1 MAAPPTPFS
10 LLLVV
15 FVVVVAAAAAV
26 AAGSQ
31 LPEERKIL
39 SLRKLPW
46 EEEKKTPIKPCPPQ
60 QSMQEGRTG
69 RRYWRCA
76 ATTTVEGEPQLGGKD
91 PPAAALRRVAVR
103 SFQSAA
109 APPPEVL
116 LPVISGEKLHTLNY
130 VVSIEL
136 GSQKTTLIVD
146 TGSDLTWVQC
156 RPCNFCYNQRDPL
169 FDPSSSATYRPVPC
183 SGAACGALQ
192 LAAGNQRSC
201 TAGQGACR
209 YAVTYGDG
217 SYTRGELA
225 KERISLG
232 APPPRWRA
240 SELSLVRQ
248 SVPQF
253 HGLFSYCLPAGDFDS
268 AGSLVLGGDPTAA
281 YRNSSPVAFTPL
293 LSDPHQS
300 PFYLV
305 NFTGAAVGGVRL
317 QFNAVKVLVDSGTV
331 ITRLVPSI
339 YAAVRE
345 EFLRQFSGYPAAPPF
360 SILDTCFDLSGHDE
374 VAVPKMKLEFEGGA
388 AAAVDVSGIF
398 YFAKRDASQVCL
410 ALASLSHEDQLGI
423 IGNYQQKNLRVV
435 YDTEGSRLGFAEE
448 VCAYG

>member
-1 MAAPPTPFS
+1 MRRHDYCGGGSNSWEERTHQ
-10 LLLVV
+10 LLL
-15 FVVVVAAAAAV
+15 
-26 AAGSQ
+26 SDD
-31 LPEERKIL
+31 
-39 SLRKLPW
+39 
-46 EEEKKTPIKPCPPQ
+46 
-60 QSMQEGRTG
+60 
-69 RRYWRCA
+69 WR
-76 ATTTVEGEPQLGGKD
+76 
-91 PPAAALRRVAVR
+91 VR

-109 APPPEVL
+109 AALPPPEVL
-116 LPVISGEKLHTLNY
+116 LPVASGEKLHTLNY
-130 VVSIEL
+130 VVSVEL

-169 FDPSSSATYRPVPC
+169 FDPSASATYRPVPC
-183 SGAACGALQ
+183 GAAACGALQ
-192 LAAGNQRSC
+192 LAAGDRRSC

-225 KERISLG
+225 KERITLG
-232 APPPRWRA
+232 GGAAAVEGFVFGCGRSNRGLFGGA
-240 SELSLVRQ
+240 AGLLGLGRSELSLVRQ
-248 SVPQF
+248 SLPQF

-268 AGSLVLGGDPTAA
+268 AGSLVLGGDSAAA

-300 PFYLV
+300 PFYFV
-305 NFTGAAVGGVRL
+305 NLTGATVGGVQL
-317 QFNAVKVLVDSGTV
+317 HAPGFAAGKVLVDSGTV

-345 EFLRQFSGYPAAPPF
+345 EFLRQFSGYQAAPPF
-360 SILDTCFDLSGHDE
+360 SILDTCFDLSGHEE
-374 VAVPKMKLEFEGGA
+374 VAVPRMKLEFEGGA

-435 YDTEGSRLGFAEE
+435 YDTEGGRLGFAEE
-448 VCAYG
+448 ACAYG